1 MIQTNPASPSPRSS
15 LNLGSN
21 GQVDT
26 ASRSTCVLTSLGAN
40 TQQAEEGP
48 PEAGAEHEEADE
60 VDGAAEQGQCEGR
73 APHNQI
79 EVLVLLTL
87 VVAQTGVL
95 EDVVEGVGQGQD
107 HVGHGGGQDGHRH
120 LPLPLSPRLLV
131 GRGLHA
137 LRLHVVTPQ
146 GPHGGHVDGHQ
157 GQERDVG
164 HEDWGRRSE
173 AVCDVRVGFVAVRV
187 LDYVHLLTCPRAQH
201 LHIDKS

>member
-1 MIQTNPASPSPRSS
+1 MLLRYATRGNYCPASLVLGFSF
-15 LNLGSN
+15 GSN

-26 ASRSTCVLTSLGAN
+26 ASRSTCVPTSLGAN

-107 HVGHGGGQDGHRH
+107 HVGHGGGPVSYTH
-120 LPLPLSPRLLV
+120 LTLPTSV
-131 GRGLHA
+131 
-137 LRLHVVTPQ
+137 
-146 GPHGGHVDGHQ
+146 
-157 GQERDVG
+157 
-164 HEDWGRRSE
+164 
-173 AVCDVRVGFVAVRV
+173 
-187 LDYVHLLTCPRAQH
+187 YV
-201 LHIDKS
+201 

>member
-1 MIQTNPASPSPRSS
+1 MLLRYATRGNYCPASLVLGFSF
-15 LNLGSN
+15 GSN

-26 ASRSTCVLTSLGAN
+26 ASRSICVPTSLGAN

-48 PEAGAEHEEADE
+48 PEAGAEHEEANE

-107 HVGHGGGQDGHRH
+107 HEGHGGGQDGQRH
-120 LPLPLSPRLLV
+120 LLLELSPRLLV
-131 GRGLHA
+131 G
-137 LRLHVVTPQ
+137 
-146 GPHGGHVDGHQ
+146 
-157 GQERDVG
+157 
-164 HEDWGRRSE
+164 
-173 AVCDVRVGFVAVRV
+173 
-187 LDYVHLLTCPRAQH
+187 
-201 LHIDKS
+201 